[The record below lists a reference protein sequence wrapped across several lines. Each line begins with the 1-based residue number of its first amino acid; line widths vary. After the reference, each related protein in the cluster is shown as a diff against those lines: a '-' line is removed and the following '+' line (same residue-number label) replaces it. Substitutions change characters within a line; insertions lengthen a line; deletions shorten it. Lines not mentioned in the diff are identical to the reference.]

1 MKQQLAVRCKLGK
14 LRVFLH
20 HRSDI
25 FSSGAQFAFLT
36 AAEQFPELLPE
47 PHQLHAELQVLGDGY
62 AECQGRSLSALTRP
76 LHSPAAHYCEI
87 CGVKFDSRVI
97 SFRLQTLLPLFA
109 VSFMDAISLWMSF
122 MDGELPARGRTP
134 VETFR
139 RETSHLVLIS
149 PHLITFTV
157 RKGFTILVTD
167 LASVL

>member
-1 MKQQLAVRCKLGK
+1 MAVWCKLGK
-14 LRVFLH
+14 PRAFLH
-20 HRSDI
+20 HRSRI

-36 AAEQFPELLPE
+36 AAEQFPELLLE

-62 AECQGRSLSALTRP
+62 AECQGRSLPVPTCP

-87 CGVKFDSRVI
+87 CGIKFDSQVI
-97 SFRLQTLLPLFA
+97 SFRLQTLLPLLA
-109 VSFMDAISLWMSF
+109 VSFMDAISSRMSF

-139 RETSHLVLIS
+139 RETSHLVRIS

-157 RKGFTILVTD
+157 QKGFTVLVTD
-167 LASVL
+167 LASVP